1 MSARTPEPAPGK
13 RHDTRERNA
22 PDTVSSRALFGNQR
36 TLVIDHDGER
46 YTLRITSN
54 RKLIL
59 TK

>member
-1 MSARTPEPAPGK
+1 MSARIPEPAPGK
-13 RHDTRERNA
+13 RTEVREQNT
-22 PDTVSSRALFGNQR
+22 PDTVSSRSLFGNQR
-36 TLVIDHDGER
+36 TLVIDHEGER

>member
-1 MSARTPEPAPGK
+1 MSARTPETEPGK
-13 RHDTRERNA
+13 RTAVRERET
-22 PDTVSSRALFGNQR
+22 PETVSSRTLFGKHR
-36 TLVIDHDGER
+36 TLVIDHEGER

>member
-1 MSARTPEPAPGK
+1 MSARSPATESGKRTEVRKRETPE
-13 RHDTRERNA
+13 
-22 PDTVSSRALFGNQR
+22 TVSSRTLFGDRR
-36 TLVIDHDGER
+36 TLVIDHEGER